1 MAKCTA
7 KCTNRSETDRLNVA
21 AAFGELEYYLRANEL
36 NITVK
41 AYKDDAEMSPT
52 GDLNDY
58 SYAIALFKSDEEVG
72 TISFSRSEHSIVK
85 QCTRT
90 STLSEEPTGHISWLG
105 VNDTHQGC
113 GHSITLLL
121 YAMLFMIKTYTD
133 IDYFTL
139 EDCSDN
145 VKSCRNC
152 YDTMGFSLAGVI
164 DMPRVFEQGQS
175 ILQIDSADRQTSI
188 NSFIQCIMRKVLHK
202 ILKPRASRSQSVK
215 RNTRESRRFNP
226 TSSRARS
233 ADSYPLGKGKSR
245 KGKSRRFRPMSNTR
259 NADSYPLGKGKS
271 RKHRRKG

>member
-7 KCTNRSETDRLNVA
+7 KCTNRSENDRLNVA
-21 AAFGELEYYLRANEL
+21 AAFGELEYYLRTNEL

-58 SYAIALFKSDEEVG
+58 SYAIALFKSDNEVG
-72 TISFSRSEHSIVK
+72 TVSFSRSEHSIVK

-90 STLSEEPTGHISWLG
+90 STLTEELTGHISWLS
-105 VNDTHQGC
+105 VNEGYQGY

-121 YAMLFMIKTYTD
+121 YAMLFMIKTYTN

-164 DMPRVFEQGQS
+164 DMPRISEQGQS

-188 NSFIQCIMRKVLHK
+188 NSFIQCIMRKVLNK
-202 ILKPRASRSQSVK
+202 ILKTSASRSRTVK
-215 RNTRESRRFNP
+215 RNTRNSRMFNP
-226 TSSRARS
+226 MSSRARS
-233 ADSYPLGKGKSR
+233 ADSYINPFGKGKSR
-245 KGKSRRFRPMSNTR
+245 KGKPRKSRSAYINPF
-259 NADSYPLGKGKS
+259 GKGKS
-271 RKHRRKG
+271 RKRRRKG